1 MIHKIATP
9 TPFGVGDVNSFLL
22 KGDTLTLV
30 DTGTKTPEAHE
41 VLKQELRKLGYSFND
56 IEQVFVT
63 HHHPDH
69 CGWVEAFDRAEI
81 QGHAYLNYWL
91 SRDPEFLERHDRFY
105 EQSMHEEGVPEE
117 YSKWVKRF
125 RRSVKLMGNRPVDRI
140 LNEGDEL
147 PGHPGW
153 MVQESLG
160 HAQSHLS
167 LWNEREGILIG
178 GDLLLEKVSSNPL
191 VEPPFIEQQGR
202 PRSLLQYNASLT
214 RLLDLPVKTV
224 YGGHG
229 GEIYN
234 AHELITGRL
243 TKQQERAMKVF
254 EMIKEKPQTVYELT
268 KRLFPAVY
276 EKELG
281 LTLSETLG
289 QLDYLVS
296 REMIE
301 ETLDNTG
308 VHQYAVC

>member
-22 KGDTLTLV
+22 KGDALTLV
-30 DTGTKTPEAHE
+30 DAGTKTPEARD
-41 VLKQELRKLGYSFND
+41 VLQQELRKLGYTFND

-69 CGWVEAFDRAEI
+69 CGWVETFDRAEI
-81 QGHAYLNYWL
+81 QGHPYLDYWL
-91 SRDPEFLERHDRFY
+91 SRDAAFLDRHDRFY
-105 EQSMHEEGVPEE
+105 EQSMHEEGVPDE
-117 YSKWVKRF
+117 YMKWVKRF
-125 RRSVKLMGNRPVDRI
+125 RRSVELMGNRPVDRL
-140 LNEGDEL
+140 LNEGDAL

-153 MVQESLG
+153 IVQESLG

-167 LWNEREGILIG
+167 LWNEREGVLIG

-191 VEPPFIEQQGR
+191 VEPPLYEEQGR

-214 RLLDLPVKTV
+214 RLLDLPIQTV

-243 TKQQERAMKVF
+243 AKQRDRAMKVY
-254 EMIKEKPQTVYELT
+254 EMIKEKSQTVYELT
-268 KRLFPAVY
+268 QRLFPAVY

-301 ETLDNTG
+301 ETLDDNG
-308 VHQYAVC
+308 VHYYAVR